1 VPRPRDYVAEF
12 AGTFL
17 LLLNGLSA
25 VAVFFAPGSP
35 VPGWLPNDDVRR
47 LLTGIWFAGGAAVIV
62 VSPIGKTSGG
72 HLNPAVTIGMWRM
85 GKVTPAGA
93 LGYALSQVAGA
104 LTGAAAARIVWR
116 PWIDGTPVGV
126 TMPGDVSDWVAFV
139 AEVICTLGL
148 TSLIFAFVDRP
159 RLMRFTPIAAS
170 ALVATLVFLEA
181 PISGTSLNPARSLGP
196 ALVAGATASLWIY
209 LAAPPIGALAAA
221 ALRRATHHGVACGKL
236 IHDPAYVCRFLDCSY
251 TPPAERVHAGPLA
264 RAA

>member
-1 VPRPRDYVAEF
+1 MPRPRDYLAEF

-25 VAVFFAPGSP
+25 VAIFFSPGSP
-35 VPGWLPNDDVRR
+35 VPRWLPNDDVRR
-47 LLTGIWFAGGAAVIV
+47 LLTGVWFAGGAAVIV
-62 VSPIGKTSGG
+62 LSPIGKTSGG

-85 GKVTPAGA
+85 GKITSWGA
-93 LGYALSQVAGA
+93 AGYALSQVAGA
-104 LTGAAAARIVWR
+104 PTGAAGAALAWHA
-116 PWIDGTPVGV
+116 WTDGTPVGV
-126 TMPGDVSDWVAFV
+126 TTPGDVSAWVAFL
-139 AEVICTLGL
+139 AELLCTLGL
-148 TSLIFAFVDRP
+148 VYLIFAFVDRP
-159 RLMRFTPIAAS
+159 RLMPFTPIAAS

-209 LAAPPIGALAAA
+209 LVAPPIGALAAA

-236 IHDPAYVCRFLDCSY
+236 IHDQAYVCRFLDCRY
-251 TPPAERVHAGPLA
+251 TPPAERMHERTLA